1 MDYSFIDQAV
11 KSPFTAAVRRVWVGG
26 AILVALLLAA
36 SASLHLMNGELR
48 TAAQKEQHAQ
58 GTILLQTAQLQ
69 AQQAQFTKKKVVWQ
83 QIVAMDKLLAD
94 QLYDLLDRIPD
105 DAVLSRFAYDEKQI
119 LFEGTCRRFDAL
131 KADLERGLSGRYVLA
146 SASERSGRFTL
157 RFNVTGGLQ

>member
-11 KSPFTAAVRRVWVGG
+11 KSPFTAAVRRVWIGGSVLVG
-26 AILVALLLAA
+26 LLLAA

-48 TAAQKEQHAQ
+48 IAAEKEQKAQ

-69 AQQAQFTKKKVVWQ
+69 TQQAQFTRKQGAWRQ
-83 QIVAMDKLLAD
+83 TVATDKLLAD

-105 DAVLSRFAYDEKQI
+105 DAVLSRFAYDAKNI
-119 LFEGTCRRFDAL
+119 TFEGTCRRFSAL

-146 SASERSGRFTL
+146 DSTFKSGRFSL
-157 RFNVTGGLQ
+157 RFDATGGLQ